1 MAGLGRGVKCNIIA
15 QKSCRTSPT
24 RKLCC
29 SLSHGISLQYPSKR
43 SPIVASTLR
52 PMLSNQ
58 PAHPSQSPI
67 ESSSPQGTKLKI
79 LLVDDHA
86 IVRVGLKQMLAD
98 AFAQLEVT
106 EVGTGQEALAKAQEA
121 SWDLVVLD
129 INLPDTNGLDVLK
142 KLKTFRTELPVVVLS
157 FHPEEQY
164 AVRALKSG
172 ASAYVTK
179 DTAPQE
185 LATAIK
191 TVLAGRQ
198 YVTATLAEL
207 LEAMPLHAAGKPLHT
222 LLSDRELQVLSMI
235 GGGKSVTEIAV
246 ALDLSVKTVSTYRM
260 RLLSKLQLKTTS
272 ALIRYALTHHL

>member
-1 MAGLGRGVKCNIIA
+1 M
-15 QKSCRTSPT
+15 
-24 RKLCC
+24 
-29 SLSHGISLQYPSKR
+29 
-43 SPIVASTLR
+43 
-52 PMLSNQ
+52 
-58 PAHPSQSPI
+58 
-67 ESSSPQGTKLKI
+67 KI

-98 AFAQLEVT
+98 AFDQLDIT
-106 EVGTGQEALAKAQEA
+106 EVSTGQEALAKAQDT
-121 SWDLVVLD
+121 SWDLVILD

-142 KLKTFRTELPVVVLS
+142 KLKALRASLPVVVLS

-164 AVRALKSG
+164 AVRALKGG

-179 DTAPQE
+179 DSAPQE
-185 LATAIK
+185 LATAIQ

-198 YVTATLAEL
+198 YVTPSLAQR
-207 LEAMPLHAAGKPLHT
+207 LESMPLQAAGKALHT

-235 GGGKSVTEIAV
+235 GSGKSVTEIAT

>member
-1 MAGLGRGVKCNIIA
+1 
-15 QKSCRTSPT
+15 
-24 RKLCC
+24 
-29 SLSHGISLQYPSKR
+29 
-43 SPIVASTLR
+43 
-52 PMLSNQ
+52 MLSNH
-58 PAHPSQSPI
+58 PAHPSQALSI
-67 ESSSPQGTKLKI
+67 EAPTPHTATLRI

-98 AFAQLEVT
+98 AFERLEVI
-106 EVGTGQEALAKAQEA
+106 EVGTGQEALAKVQEA
-121 SWDLVVLD
+121 SCDLVILD
-129 INLPDTNGLDVLK
+129 INLPDTNGLDILK
-142 KLKTFRTELPVVVLS
+142 KLKTLRSGLPVVVLS

-191 TVLAGRQ
+191 TVLSGRQ
-198 YVTATLAEL
+198 YVTATLAER
-207 LEAMPLHAAGKPLHT
+207 LEAMPLHATRKPLHT

-235 GGGKSVTEIAV
+235 GGGKSLTEIAL
-246 ALDLSVKTVSTYRM
+246 ALDLSIKTVSTYRM

>member
-1 MAGLGRGVKCNIIA
+1 M
-15 QKSCRTSPT
+15 
-24 RKLCC
+24 
-29 SLSHGISLQYPSKR
+29 
-43 SPIVASTLR
+43 
-52 PMLSNQ
+52 
-58 PAHPSQSPI
+58 
-67 ESSSPQGTKLKI
+67 LKI

-142 KLKTFRTELPVVVLS
+142 KLKTLSTALPVVVLS

-198 YVTATLAEL
+198 YVTPTLAER

-246 ALDLSVKTVSTYRM
+246 ALDLSVKTVSTYRT
-260 RLLSKLQLKTTS
+260 RLMEKMNLSSNSDLTY
-272 ALIRYALTHHL
+272 YALKNKLID

>member
-1 MAGLGRGVKCNIIA
+1 M
-15 QKSCRTSPT
+15 
-24 RKLCC
+24 
-29 SLSHGISLQYPSKR
+29 
-43 SPIVASTLR
+43 
-52 PMLSNQ
+52 
-58 PAHPSQSPI
+58 
-67 ESSSPQGTKLKI
+67 KI

-86 IVRVGLKQMLAD
+86 IVRVGLRQMLTD
-98 AFAQLEVT
+98 AFDRLDVT
-106 EVGTGQEALAKAQEA
+106 EVGTGQEALTKAQDSA
-121 SWDLVVLD
+121 WDLVILD

-142 KLKTFRTELPVVVLS
+142 KLKALCASLPVVVLS

-164 AVRALKSG
+164 AVRAMKGG

-185 LATAIK
+185 LATAVK
-191 TVLAGRQ
+191 TVLSGRQ
-198 YVTATLAEL
+198 YVTPSLAER
-207 LEAMPLHAAGKPLHT
+207 LESMPSQVAGKALHT

-235 GGGKSVTEIAV
+235 GAGKSVTEIAT

>member
-1 MAGLGRGVKCNIIA
+1 LLPASTTLGRQALTVAVRGADDSSAI
-15 QKSCRTSPT
+15 SPKT
-24 RKLCC
+24 WP
-29 SLSHGISLQYPSKR
+29 GPSTASAS
-43 SPIVASTLR
+43 SPIPGTSRLMRTLPSTMTYNWSPESPSWNSTAPR
-52 PMLSNQ
+52 RSRLSV
-58 PAHPSQSPI
+58 I
-67 ESSSPQGTKLKI
+67 EARSAATASSS
-79 LLVDDHA
+79 
-86 IVRVGLKQMLAD
+86 
-98 AFAQLEVT
+98 
-106 EVGTGQEALAKAQEA
+106 
-121 SWDLVVLD
+121 
-129 INLPDTNGLDVLK
+129 
-142 KLKTFRTELPVVVLS
+142 
-157 FHPEEQY
+157 
-164 AVRALKSG
+164 RALKSG

-198 YVTATLAEL
+198 YVTPTLAER

>member
-1 MAGLGRGVKCNIIA
+1 
-15 QKSCRTSPT
+15 
-24 RKLCC
+24 
-29 SLSHGISLQYPSKR
+29 
-43 SPIVASTLR
+43 
-52 PMLSNQ
+52 MLSNQ
-58 PAHPSQSPI
+58 PTHLLDPVEPVSYT
-67 ESSSPQGTKLKI
+67 EGGMKI

-86 IVRVGLKQMLAD
+86 IVRVGLKQMLTD
-98 AFAQLEVT
+98 AFDQLDVT
-106 EVGTGQEALAKAQEA
+106 EVGTGQEALTKAQDS
-121 SWDLVVLD
+121 SWDLVILD

-142 KLKTFRTELPVVVLS
+142 KLKALCASLPVVVLS

-164 AVRALKSG
+164 AVRAMKGG

-185 LATAIK
+185 LATAVK
-191 TVLAGRQ
+191 TVLSGRQ
-198 YVTATLAEL
+198 YVTPSLAER
-207 LEAMPLHAAGKPLHT
+207 LESMPSQVAGKALHT

-235 GGGKSVTEIAV
+235 GAGKSVTEIAT

>member
-1 MAGLGRGVKCNIIA
+1 M
-15 QKSCRTSPT
+15 
-24 RKLCC
+24 
-29 SLSHGISLQYPSKR
+29 
-43 SPIVASTLR
+43 
-52 PMLSNQ
+52 
-58 PAHPSQSPI
+58 
-67 ESSSPQGTKLKI
+67 KI

-86 IVRVGLKQMLAD
+86 IVRVGLRQMLAD
-98 AFAQLEVT
+98 AFDQLDIT
-106 EVGTGQEALAKAQEA
+106 EVSTGQEALAKAQGT
-121 SWDLVVLD
+121 SWDLVILD

-142 KLKTFRTELPVVVLS
+142 KLKALRASLPVVVLS

-164 AVRALKSG
+164 AVRALKGG

-179 DTAPQE
+179 DSAPQE
-185 LATAIK
+185 LATAIQ

-198 YVTATLAEL
+198 YVTPSLAER
-207 LEAMPLHAAGKPLHT
+207 LESMPLLAAGKALHT

-235 GGGKSVTEIAV
+235 GSGKSVTEIAT

>member
-1 MAGLGRGVKCNIIA
+1 
-15 QKSCRTSPT
+15 
-24 RKLCC
+24 
-29 SLSHGISLQYPSKR
+29 
-43 SPIVASTLR
+43 
-52 PMLSNQ
+52 MLSNQ
-58 PAHPSQSPI
+58 PAHPLDPI
-67 ESSSPQGTKLKI
+67 ESVSHTEAGMKI

-98 AFAQLEVT
+98 AFDQLDVT
-106 EVGTGQEALAKAQEA
+106 EVGTGQEALAKAQDT
-121 SWDLVVLD
+121 SWDLVILD

-142 KLKTFRTELPVVVLS
+142 KLKALCASLPVVVLS

-164 AVRALKSG
+164 AVRAMKGG

-185 LATAIK
+185 LATAVK
-191 TVLAGRQ
+191 TVLSGRQ
-198 YVTATLAEL
+198 YVTPSLAER
-207 LEAMPLHAAGKPLHT
+207 LESMPSQASGKALHT

-235 GGGKSVTEIAV
+235 GGGKSVTEIAT

>member
-1 MAGLGRGVKCNIIA
+1 MLFPFPLNFATVSA
-15 QKSCRTSPT
+15 
-24 RKLCC
+24 
-29 SLSHGISLQYPSKR
+29 KR
-43 SPIVASTLR
+43 SSIVAVRLR
-52 PMLSNQ
+52 PMLPNQ
-58 PAHPSQSPI
+58 STPSQSPI
-67 ESSSPQGTKLKI
+67 EAESPHSTALRI

-86 IVRVGLKQMLAD
+86 IVRVGLKQMLTD
-98 AFAQLEVT
+98 AFEQLDVT
-106 EVGTGQEALAKAQEA
+106 EVGTGQEALAKVQEG

-142 KLKTFRTELPVVVLS
+142 KLKALRTGLPVVVLS

-198 YVTATLAEL
+198 YVTATLAER

-235 GGGKSVTEIAV
+235 GGGKSVTEIAL

>member
-1 MAGLGRGVKCNIIA
+1 M
-15 QKSCRTSPT
+15 P
-24 RKLCC
+24 
-29 SLSHGISLQYPSKR
+29 
-43 SPIVASTLR
+43 
-52 PMLSNQ
+52 SNQ
-58 PAHPSQSPI
+58 PVDLLDPI
-67 ESSSPQGTKLKI
+67 ETVSYMEGSMKI

-86 IVRVGLKQMLAD
+86 IVRVGLRQMLTD
-98 AFAQLEVT
+98 AFDRLDVT
-106 EVGTGQEALAKAQEA
+106 EVGTGQEALTKAQES
-121 SWDLVVLD
+121 SWDLVILD

-142 KLKTFRTELPVVVLS
+142 KLKALCASLPVVVLS

-164 AVRALKSG
+164 AVRAMKGG

-185 LATAIK
+185 LATAVK
-191 TVLAGRQ
+191 TVLSGRQ
-198 YVTATLAEL
+198 YVTPSLAER
-207 LEAMPLHAAGKPLHT
+207 LESMPAQAAGKALHT

-235 GGGKSVTEIAV
+235 GAGKSVTEIAT

>member
-1 MAGLGRGVKCNIIA
+1 
-15 QKSCRTSPT
+15 
-24 RKLCC
+24 
-29 SLSHGISLQYPSKR
+29 
-43 SPIVASTLR
+43 
-52 PMLSNQ
+52 MLNQ
-58 PAHPSQSPI
+58 PAQLSQPI
-67 ESSSPQGTKLKI
+67 APDSHTEARMKI

-86 IVRVGLKQMLAD
+86 IVRVGLKQMLTD
-98 AFAQLEVT
+98 AFDQLDVT
-106 EVGTGQEALAKAQEA
+106 EVGTGQEALAKAQDT
-121 SWDLVVLD
+121 SWDLIILD

-142 KLKTFRTELPVVVLS
+142 KLKALCASLPVVVLS

-164 AVRALKSG
+164 AVRALKGG

-191 TVLAGRQ
+191 TVLSGRQ
-198 YVTATLAEL
+198 YVTPSLAER
-207 LEAMPLHAAGKPLHT
+207 LESLPSQAAGKALHT

-235 GGGKSVTEIAV
+235 GGGKSVTEIAT

>member
-1 MAGLGRGVKCNIIA
+1 
-15 QKSCRTSPT
+15 
-24 RKLCC
+24 
-29 SLSHGISLQYPSKR
+29 
-43 SPIVASTLR
+43 
-52 PMLSNQ
+52 MLSN
-58 PAHPSQSPI
+58 HPGHPTI
-67 ESSSPQGTKLKI
+67 EAPTPQTAKLRI

-98 AFAQLEVT
+98 AFERLEVI
-106 EVGTGQEALAKAQEA
+106 EVGTGQEALAKVQEA
-121 SWDLVVLD
+121 SCDLVILD
-129 INLPDTNGLDVLK
+129 INLPDTNGLDILK
-142 KLKTFRTELPVVVLS
+142 KLKTLRSGLPVVVLS

-191 TVLAGRQ
+191 TVLSGRQ
-198 YVTATLAEL
+198 YVTATLAER
-207 LEAMPLHAAGKPLHT
+207 LEALPLHATGKPLHT

-235 GGGKSVTEIAV
+235 GGGKSVTEIAL

>member
-1 MAGLGRGVKCNIIA
+1 
-15 QKSCRTSPT
+15 
-24 RKLCC
+24 
-29 SLSHGISLQYPSKR
+29 
-43 SPIVASTLR
+43 
-52 PMLSNQ
+52 MLSNQ
-58 PAHPSQSPI
+58 PASLSQPI
-67 ESSSPQGTKLKI
+67 ESPDQQAVKLKI

-86 IVRVGLKQMLAD
+86 IVRVGLRQMLFD
-98 AFAQLEVT
+98 AFQQLEVT
-106 EVGTGQEALAKAQEA
+106 EAGTGQEALSKVQQTA
-121 SWDLVVLD
+121 WDLVILD

-142 KLKTFRTELPVVVLS
+142 KLKTLRPALPVVVLS

-185 LATAIK
+185 LDTAIK

-198 YVTATLAEL
+198 YVTPSLAQR
-207 LEAMPLHAAGKPLHT
+207 LEAMPAQSAGKPLHT

-235 GGGKSVTEIAV
+235 GAGKSVTEIAG

>member
-1 MAGLGRGVKCNIIA
+1 
-15 QKSCRTSPT
+15 
-24 RKLCC
+24 
-29 SLSHGISLQYPSKR
+29 
-43 SPIVASTLR
+43 
-52 PMLSNQ
+52 MLPNQ
-58 PAHPSQSPI
+58 TAHSSQSPV
-67 ESSSPQGTKLKI
+67 EVPSPKVTTLRI
-79 LLVDDHA
+79 LLVDDHVT
-86 IVRVGLKQMLAD
+86 VRVGLKQMLTD
-98 AFAQLEVT
+98 AFEHLDVT
-106 EVGTGQEALAKAQEA
+106 EVGTGQEALAKVQDGT
-121 SWDLVVLD
+121 WDLVVLD

-142 KLKTFRTELPVVVLS
+142 KLKAMRPGLPVVVLS

-191 TVLAGRQ
+191 TVLQGRQ
-198 YVTATLAEL
+198 YVTATLAER
-207 LEAMPLHAAGKPLHT
+207 LESMPLHAAGKPLHS

-235 GGGKSVTEIAV
+235 GAGKSVTEIAL
-246 ALDLSVKTVSTYRM
+246 ALELSVKTVSTYRM